1 MGTKDLFLDTYERY
15 IDEITVR
22 WLSTDGSYSQN
33 GKMAKNIG
41 GLRETPREGFQRPIS
56 SIL

>member
-1 MGTKDLFLDTYERY
+1 MGTNDSFLDTYERY
-15 IDEITVR
+15 IDEIMVR
-22 WLSTDGSYSQN
+22 WLSTDGPYSQN
-33 GKMAKNIG
+33 GRMAKNIG